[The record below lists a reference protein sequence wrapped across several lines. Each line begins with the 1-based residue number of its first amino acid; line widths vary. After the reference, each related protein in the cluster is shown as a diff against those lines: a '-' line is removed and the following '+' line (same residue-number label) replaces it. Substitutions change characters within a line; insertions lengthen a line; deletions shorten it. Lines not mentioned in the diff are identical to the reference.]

1 MNKQNLIKK
10 YLNNGFELSEA
21 NAETDLALELM
32 FGLTQKDIALG
43 KFPDENELKVL
54 DSVITRRVE
63 TREPLCQILGNAYF
77 MGEKFEVSKDT
88 LIPRPETELLV
99 RKAIEIIKQ
108 NDFKQVL
115 DIGTG
120 TGCIACMIAKNTKA
134 QVLGVDIV
142 NDALKIALN
151 NAMHHDL
158 MNRALFR
165 KSDLFSKI
173 RPEEKFDIIVSNPP
187 YIPLKDKNSLQ
198 LEVREFEPSAAL
210 FAEDEA
216 GVGFY
221 EKITAQACNYLN
233 KGGYLAFEL
242 GINQAGLVENCMKNN
257 GFIDIEILK
266 DLSGIER
273 VIAGKLEAR

>member
-1 MNKQNLIKK
+1 MNKQNFIKK
-10 YLNNGFELSEA
+10 YLTKGFLLSEA
-21 NAETDLALELM
+21 SAEIDIAVELL

-43 KFPDENELKVL
+43 KSLDKNELQEL
-54 DSVITRRVE
+54 EAVITRRIQ
-63 TREPLCQILGNAYF
+63 TREPLCQILGAAYF

-99 RKAIEIIKQ
+99 RKSVEIIKQ

-142 NDALKIALN
+142 NGALKIALN

-165 KSDLFSKI
+165 KSDIFSKI
-173 RPEEKFDIIVSNPP
+173 RQEEKFDLIVSNPP
-187 YIPLKDKNSLQ
+187 YIPLTDKESLQ
-198 LEVREFEPSAAL
+198 TEVKEFEPATAL
-210 FAEDEA
+210 FANDEA
-216 GVGFY
+216 GVEFY
-221 EKITAQACNYLN
+221 EKIASQAHNYLN
-233 KGGYLAFEL
+233 NGGCIAFEV
-242 GINQAGLVENCMKNN
+242 GINQACLVV
-257 GFIDIEILK
+257 EILK
-266 DLSGIER
+266 NNDFEQIEVLKDVSDIER
-273 VIAGKLEAR
+273 VVVAKLV